1 MLTYLVKFNSFMIAH
16 IGFILFITGIIVS
29 TRHKTQSTQLM
40 HAGYHIRLG
49 NSIAYLRS
57 IDQSLGPTYRS
68 LWGNL
73 VVNSS
78 TLCNANTH
86 TCVIFPE
93 KRFYFGSGVNT
104 KVAIHTNWI
113 SDLYLLIGT
122 GSHESGWFV
131 TIMELP
137 FILCIWFG
145 FLFLICAG
153 FVQIAHQLQLH
164 KLRWI

>member
-1 MLTYLVKFNSFMIAH
+1 MNPFVKLNPFVVAH

-40 HAGYHIRLG
+40 HSGSQIRLG
-49 NSIAYLRS
+49 NSVACLRS
-57 IDQSLGPTYRS
+57 IDQSIGPTYRS

-78 TLCNANTH
+78 TDPRTMA
-86 TCVIFPE
+86 VIFPE

-104 KVAIHTNWI
+104 KVAIHTNWL

-137 FILCIWFG
+137 FMSCIWFG
-145 FLFLICAG
+145 FFLAACAG
-153 FVQIAHQLQLH
+153 LASCYHQIQFH